1 MSACPTSVASQQLAF
16 ATDPE
21 VSQSAPDAA
30 TRWKDGLASWAIP
43 DSILAQARADPWAL
57 PVTLF
62 ENKRPDSISPSH
74 RRALESLE
82 AGGTVLDVGA
92 GRCAMSLPL
101 RPPAQRIV
109 AVDSSP
115 AMLENSPADV
125 TILGRWPDVAA
136 QAGRASVVVCGHVLY
151 NVADLIPFVT
161 ALNDA
166 ADRRVVVEITR
177 SHPRNRALERALWRH
192 FWNLE
197 RPEVPTWEDTVA
209 VMREAGIEPEVE
221 LWESQ
226 QRGGFET
233 LNELVSWMRQTVCL
247 TPARDDE
254 VRAIVVQHVA
264 ERDGLWRLSPEP
276 RALATLWWDVTR

>member
-1 MSACPTSVASQQLAF
+1 MSQ
-16 ATDPE
+16 
-21 VSQSAPDAA
+21 APNAA
-30 TRWKDGLASWAIP
+30 ARWKDALASWAIP
-43 DSILAQARADPWAL
+43 DSILAQAREDPWAL
-57 PVTLF
+57 PVALF
-62 ENKRPDSISPSH
+62 ENKQPDMSPSH
-74 RRALESLE
+74 RRALQSLV

-125 TILGRWPDVAA
+125 TIVGRWPEVAS
-136 QAGRASVVVCGHVLY
+136 QAGHASVVVCGHVLY
-151 NVADLIPFVT
+151 NVADLTPFVT

-166 ADRRVVVEITR
+166 AERRVVVEITR

-197 RPEVPTWEDTVA
+197 RPEVPSFEDAVA
-209 VMREAGIEPEVE
+209 VMRDASIEPEVE
-221 LWESQ
+221 LWESH
-226 QRGGFET
+226 QRGGFES
-233 LNELVSWMRQTVCL
+233 LDELVSWMRQTVCL
-247 TPARDDE
+247 SPGRDDE
-254 VRAIVVQHVA
+254 VRAIVLQHAREV
-264 ERDGLWRLSPEP
+264 DGLWRLSPEP

>member
-1 MSACPTSVASQQLAF
+1 MSQ
-16 ATDPE
+16 
-21 VSQSAPDAA
+21 APDAA
-30 TRWKDGLASWAIP
+30 TRWKDALASWAIP
-43 DSILAQARADPWAL
+43 ESILAQAHEDPWAL
-57 PVTLF
+57 PVALF
-62 ENKRPDSISPSH
+62 ERKQADISASH

-151 NVADLIPFVT
+151 NVADLVPFVA
-161 ALNDA
+161 ALHDA
-166 ADRRVVVEITR
+166 TDRRVVVEITR

-197 RPEVPTWEDTVA
+197 RPQGPTWEDAVA
-209 VMREAGIEPEVE
+209 VMRDAGIEPNVE
-221 LWESQ
+221 LWESE
-226 QRGGFET
+226 QRGGFQS
-233 LNELVSWMRQTVCL
+233 LDELVSWMRRTVCL
-247 TPARDDE
+247 DPGRDDE
-254 VRAIVVQHVA
+254 VRTIVLQHAA

-276 RALATLWWDVTR
+276 RALTTLWWDVTR

>member
-1 MSACPTSVASQQLAF
+1 
-16 ATDPE
+16 
-21 VSQSAPDAA
+21 VSQAPDAA
-30 TRWKDGLASWAIP
+30 TRWKDALASWAIP
-43 DSILAQARADPWAL
+43 ESILAQAHEDPWAL
-57 PVTLF
+57 PVALF
-62 ENKRPDSISPSH
+62 ESKQADISPSH

-125 TILGRWPDVAA
+125 TILGHWPDVAA

-151 NVADLIPFVT
+151 NVADLVPFVT
-161 ALNDA
+161 ALHDA

-177 SHPRNRALERALWRH
+177 SHPRNRLLERELWRH

-197 RPEVPTWEDTVA
+197 RPEGPTSEDAVA
-209 VMREAGIEPEVE
+209 VLRESGIEPNVE
-221 LWESQ
+221 LWESV
-226 QRGGFET
+226 QRGGFQS
-233 LNELVSWMRQTVCL
+233 LDELVSWMRRTVCL
-247 TPARDDE
+247 DPARDDE
-254 VRAIVVQHVA
+254 VRAIVLQHA
-264 ERDGLWRLSPEP
+264 AKRDGLWRLSPEP
-276 RALATLWWDVTR
+276 RALMTVWWDVTR